1 MWAGFRRYSNA
12 AISGLPD
19 QINAFRATDMNDVQV
34 TTNLPR
40 KLQGDTDGAQL
51 SLDRTRIQVV
61 PPATLSLTSPLF
73 GQSDRHQIILSVHCD
88 RQATGG
94 GRLHSPPEHFRVRM
108 RKIRCAA
115 PAHERL
121 E

>member
-51 SLDRTRIQVV
+51 CLDRTRIQVV
-61 PPATLSLTSPLF
+61 PPANLSLTSPLF
-73 GQSDRHQIILSVHCD
+73 GQSVGHQIILSVHCD
-88 RQATGG
+88 RQATGEG
-94 GRLHSPPEHFRVRM
+94 GLDFTPEHFRVRT
-108 RKIRCAA
+108 RETR
-115 PAHERL
+115 
-121 E
+121 